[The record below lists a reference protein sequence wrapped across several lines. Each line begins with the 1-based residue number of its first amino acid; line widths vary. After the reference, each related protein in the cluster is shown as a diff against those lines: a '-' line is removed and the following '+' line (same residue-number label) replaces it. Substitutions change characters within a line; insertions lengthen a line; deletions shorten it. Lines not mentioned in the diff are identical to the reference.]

1 ATVCRGCHDLFILQA
16 NLGRKEPL
24 YFGLLSPAEGLG
36 IPGCAVRT
44 VTFLGKLRMRVP
56 ILVRAELTLVLFLRN
71 GAAREHGE
79 IGGTDAG
86 HLLRTIQFMTITLL
100 KLRRNRC
107 RIEVELADR
116 N

>member
-1 ATVCRGCHDLFILQA
+1 
-16 NLGRKEPL
+16 
-24 YFGLLSPAEGLG
+24 
-36 IPGCAVRT
+36 
-44 VTFLGKLRMRVP
+44 VP

-86 HLLRTIQFMTITLL
+86 HLVRTIQFITITLL

-107 RIEVELADR
+107 RIEVGLADR